1 MLARL
6 FRDLA
11 PFQPT
16 LIGTYPLGLA
26 VDGSDLDIACTCD
39 DLDRFERALHAAL
52 SGLGVAARLE
62 RSDVAGGP
70 AVVAAF
76 DLGDVAVEIFGQA
89 VPVTAQRGFRH
100 MVIEGQL
107 LAIGGAALAGRIRD
121 LKRAGTRTEPAF
133 AQVLGLDLQRDPYEA
148 VLALESWPPDR
159 LRGLVARALLP
170 AASPA
175 IAAYTG
181 DRAALLPLFRLADDS
196 DQEIAGY
203 LDRGTVLVATHG
215 DARVGHLQMIEPS
228 REPRGPGDAPAAWE
242 LKSLAVAD
250 HHRHHGLGR
259 RLVEAGLAHARG
271 HGASR
276 VLLATGAADTALLR
290 FYQRIGFRML
300 RIERDAFTPAVG
312 YPPDLRVDG
321 IRLLDRAWLDFTW

>member
-39 DLDRFERALHAAL
+39 DLHRFERALHAAL
-52 SGLGVAARLE
+52 SGLGIAPRVERSETGGGDPDGLAGGAGGKAPRGIE
-62 RSDVAGGP
+62 RSDAAGGP

-107 LAIGGAALAGRIRD
+107 LAIGGAALAGRVRD

-133 AQVLGLDLQRDPYEA
+133 AQVLGLD
-148 VLALESWPPDR
+148 
-159 LRGLVARALLP
+159 
-170 AASPA
+170 
-175 IAAYTG
+175 
-181 DRAALLPLFRLADDS
+181 
-196 DQEIAGY
+196 
-203 LDRGTVLVATHG
+203 
-215 DARVGHLQMIEPS
+215 
-228 REPRGPGDAPAAWE
+228 
-242 LKSLAVAD
+242 
-250 HHRHHGLGR
+250 
-259 RLVEAGLAHARG
+259 
-271 HGASR
+271 
-276 VLLATGAADTALLR
+276 
-290 FYQRIGFRML
+290 
-300 RIERDAFTPAVG
+300 
-312 YPPDLRVDG
+312 
-321 IRLLDRAWLDFTW
+321 

>member
-1 MLARL
+1 MLGRL

-11 PFQPT
+11 AFQPT

-26 VDGSDLDIACTCD
+26 VDGSDLDIACACD
-39 DLDRFERALHAAL
+39 DLDRFEHALRATLPR
-52 SGLGVAARLE
+52 LGVAARFE
-62 RSDVAGGP
+62 RSETGGRP
-70 AVVAAF
+70 AIVAAF
-76 DLGDVAVEIFGQA
+76 ELGDVAVEIFGQA
-89 VPVTAQRGFRH
+89 LPVTAQRGFRH

-107 LAIGGAALAGRIRD
+107 LGIGGAALAARIRE
-121 LKRAGTRTEPAF
+121 LKRAGIKTEPAF
-133 AQVLGLDLQRDPYEA
+133 AQLLGLAGDPYEA
-148 VLALESWPPDR
+148 LLALETWTPDR
-159 LRGLVARALLP
+159 LRGLVACTLRP
-170 AASPA
+170 TAAPG

-196 DQEIAGY
+196 DQEIASY
-203 LDRGTVLVATHG
+203 LTLGTVLVAT
-215 DARVGHLQMIEPS
+215 DDSALVGHVQMIEPIDV
-228 REPRGPGDAPAAWE
+228 PTTWE

-250 HHRHHGLGR
+250 SHRHHGLGR
-259 RLVEAGLAHARG
+259 RLVEAGLAHARA

-300 RIERDAFTPAVG
+300 RIERDAFTPAAG
-312 YPPDLRVDG
+312 YPAELRVDG

>member
-26 VDGSDLDIACTCD
+26 VDGSDLDIACACD
-39 DLDRFERALHAAL
+39 DLDRFEHALRATLAA
-52 SGLGVAARLE
+52 LGVAARIE
-62 RSDVAGGP
+62 RSP
-70 AVVAAF
+70 IPTVVAAF
-76 DLGDVAVEIFGQA
+76 ELGDVAVEIFGQA
-89 VPVTAQRGFRH
+89 LPVTSQRGFRH

-107 LAIGGAALAGRIRD
+107 LGIGGAALAARIRER
-121 LKRAGTRTEPAF
+121 KRAGIKTEPAF
-133 AQVLGLDLQRDPYEA
+133 AQVLGLAGDPYEA
-148 VLALESWPPDR
+148 LLALATWPPDR
-159 LRGLVARALLP
+159 LRGLVARTLRT
-170 AASPA
+170 AAAPG

-181 DRAALLPLFRLADDS
+181 ERAALLPLFRLADDS
-196 DQEIAGY
+196 DQEIASY
-203 LDRGTVLVATHG
+203 LTRGAVLVATDG
-215 DARVGHLQMIEPS
+215 SALVGHVQMIEPS
-228 REPRGPGDAPAAWE
+228 REPRGPSDAPAAWE

-250 HHRHHGLGR
+250 RHRQHGLGR
-259 RLVEAGLAHARG
+259 RLVEAGLAYARG

-300 RIERDAFTPAVG
+300 RIERDAFTSAAG